1 MQTGRTSAFGRYEI
15 LTLLGRGAMGVVYK
29 AYDPKINR
37 LVAIKTVSLAADD
50 RAEEQSSRAR
60 FFREAEAAGRLSHP
74 RIVPVFDIAEDPE
87 TLSSYIVMEFVA
99 GRSLEEILSTDGDSL
114 PLNTRLQLIQ
124 EVAEAL
130 DYAHIQGV
138 VHRDVKPSNILIG
151 DDGRPRIVD
160 FGIAQLNVKE
170 AGGSKWGTPA
180 YMSPEQLRG
189 DSVDGRSDLFSLGV
203 ILYQM
208 LTGHRPFQG
217 NSAMTVAHKM
227 QNQEPVPAAVFN
239 MGLSPELD
247 CIVARAIAK
256 EPADRYQT
264 GMDMVLDLQR
274 LRDGS
279 DPGID
284 TDGSSGRQT
293 NRQSRVAESNGTSY
307 NSMMKATAAF
317 LSKQS
322 SAASDQG
329 IEHKKTVGVHLDQ
342 PWQQLGVSFLTLG
355 TLALAFMGLWA
366 VIPSSNAVALPPPGP
381 TAAMATVVGVE
392 TASEKLPLLD
402 LAASTVPSRPV
413 GVPKT
418 APSASQEQSSSCQ
431 LGIAVQ
437 HHFMT
442 ADLSVWI
449 DNHASYNHSLRGE
462 TRKRVVFFKGIE
474 GYLSDVVQLTPGEH
488 QIRVRVLSA
497 DGSYD
502 ESSSI
507 LGTFAA
513 GTKRLLTVAF
523 DKHNRGMHLA
533 FAPSSAR

>member
-1 MQTGRTSAFGRYEI
+1 
-15 LTLLGRGAMGVVYK
+15 
-29 AYDPKINR
+29 
-37 LVAIKTVSLAADD
+37 
-50 RAEEQSSRAR
+50 
-60 FFREAEAAGRLSHP
+60 
-74 RIVPVFDIAEDPE
+74 
-87 TLSSYIVMEFVA
+87 
-99 GRSLEEILSTDGDSL
+99 
-114 PLNTRLQLIQ
+114 
-124 EVAEAL
+124 
-130 DYAHIQGV
+130 
-138 VHRDVKPSNILIG
+138 
-151 DDGRPRIVD
+151 
-160 FGIAQLNVKE
+160 
-170 AGGSKWGTPA
+170 
-180 YMSPEQLRG
+180 MSPEQFRG

-239 MGLSPELD
+239 MELSSELD

-256 EPADRYQT
+256 DPAHRYQT

-274 LRDGS
+274 LRDGPDS
-279 DPGID
+279 GID
-284 TDGSSGRQT
+284 ADGASGRQ
-293 NRQSRVAESNGTSY
+293 NNLQSRASESDGSSY
-307 NSMMKATAAF
+307 NSMLKATAAF
-317 LSKQS
+317 LSKQN

-329 IEHKKTVGVHLDQ
+329 IDDKKAVVVHLDQ
-342 PWQQLGVSFLTLG
+342 PWQQLGASFMTLG
-355 TLALAFMGLWA
+355 TLALAFWGLWV
-366 VIPSSNAVALPPPGP
+366 VIRSPNSVALHPPVP
-381 TAAMATVVGVE
+381 TAAIATVVGVE
-392 TASEKLPLLD
+392 ATSAKVPLLD
-402 LAASTVPSRPV
+402 LAANTVPSRLV

-418 APSASQEQSSSCQ
+418 APSASQEQSASCQ

-449 DNHASYNHSLRGE
+449 DDQASYNHSLSGT
-462 TRKRVVFFKGIE
+462 TRKRVVFFKGVE

-507 LGTFAA
+507 LGTFDAD
-513 GTKRLLTVAF
+513 TKRLLTVAF
-523 DKHNRGMHLA
+523 DKHNRGMRLA